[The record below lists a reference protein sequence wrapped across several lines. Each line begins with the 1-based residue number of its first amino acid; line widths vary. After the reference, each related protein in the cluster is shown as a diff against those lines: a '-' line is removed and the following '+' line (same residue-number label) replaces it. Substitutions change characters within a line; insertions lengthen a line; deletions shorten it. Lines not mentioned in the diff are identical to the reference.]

1 MFYYHFLVAYIDSYE
16 LMTVAG
22 NSAGWFGPAGSSSEF
37 LLNPVIL
44 PPLYLATP
52 SSLPVPTCSE
62 LYCPMPTG
70 DSSTLYTIIKPS
82 NSILPQHH
90 LSTYDP
96 FRGLHFLYL
105 YIYSLNFPNGCFHLP
120 PPPLLASECW
130 LCRIGTFYCILYRL
144 SPVIPWG
151 SEAILHA
158 VILMTN
164 DADQPLRYFYNDMPS
179 VGNIEIT
186 VPDVIPHS

>member
-62 LYCPMPTG
+62 LYCPMPIG

-96 FRGLHFLYL
+96 FRGLHFCI
-105 YIYSLNFPNGCFHLP
+105 YIFTVWIFRT
-120 PPPLLASECW
+120 LASECW